1 MLGGADLWKFIE
13 DWFGVDF
20 GWGIF
25 VKVSWGLV
33 WGWFWVGYFGSKFGV
48 DFGREYLG
56 WIQGWQVT
64 WRHISRLTYAKF
76 KKHEQLKSIGIRKKG
91 FDPLEVEV

>member
-1 MLGGADLWKFIE
+1 MLGRVDLWKFIE
-13 DWFGVDF
+13 DWFGADF

-33 WGWFWVGYFGSKFGV
+33 WGWFWEGIFGLNS
-48 DFGREYLG
+48 R
-56 WIQGWQVT
+56 VT

-76 KKHEQLKSIGIRKKG
+76 KKKEQLKSIGIRKKG
-91 FDPLEVEV
+91 FDPLESRSVICIEIFLV